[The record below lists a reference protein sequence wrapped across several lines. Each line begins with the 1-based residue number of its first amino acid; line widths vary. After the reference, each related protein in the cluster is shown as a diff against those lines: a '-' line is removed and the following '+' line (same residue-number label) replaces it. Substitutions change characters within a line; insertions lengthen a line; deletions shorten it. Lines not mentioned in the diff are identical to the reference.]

1 LFVLSGTRLLLFSP
15 DSFFP
20 QILIFIY
27 PRHGQSMY
35 SDAALGWAAR
45 RKMQFGSRLF
55 DSYAVEMLS

>member
-1 LFVLSGTRLLLFSP
+1 
-15 DSFFP
+15 
-20 QILIFIY
+20 
-27 PRHGQSMY
+27 MY